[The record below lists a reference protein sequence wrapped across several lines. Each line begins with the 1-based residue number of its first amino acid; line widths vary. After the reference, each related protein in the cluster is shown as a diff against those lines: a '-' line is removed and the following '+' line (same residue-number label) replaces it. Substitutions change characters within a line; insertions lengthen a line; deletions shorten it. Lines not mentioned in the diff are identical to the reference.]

1 MTAAATV
8 WLREGTALL
17 LPLIAYRDVATVC
30 LMNSSLPCALAT
42 AIWRPHLLSQPS
54 SPAYS
59 RTQRAILADFWNRW
73 LHHFQMFTLAQHLPM
88 FIGSYFF
95 AHVISMT
102 DDIHLQK
109 LPSLELA
116 AITAVAGWGLR

>member
-1 MTAAATV
+1 M
-8 WLREGTALL
+8 L
-17 LPLIAYRDVATVC
+17 
-30 LMNSSLPCALAT
+30 
-42 AIWRPHLLSQPS
+42 
-54 SPAYS
+54 
-59 RTQRAILADFWNRW
+59 
-73 LHHFQMFTLAQHLPM
+73 
-88 FIGSYFF
+88 IGSYFF